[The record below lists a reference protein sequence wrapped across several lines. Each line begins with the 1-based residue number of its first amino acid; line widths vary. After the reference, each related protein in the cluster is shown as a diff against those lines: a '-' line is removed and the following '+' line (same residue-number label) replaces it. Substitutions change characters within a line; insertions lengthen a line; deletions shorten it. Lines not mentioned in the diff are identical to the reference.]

1 MEKLFPY
8 KQRGGT
14 TGGEIAAGICMGLLS
29 VCGIFMNMQLLAQ
42 YQISGPAA
50 TAAASDMAANGETFA
65 QMYFVSMLVSFA
77 GSLLIGLVTKLP
89 LVQVSSLGLS
99 AVLVSLVGIGTGLT
113 YYNLL
118 FLCLVSSVI
127 YAVILAIPGGY
138 GLLVGALPSG
148 VRKALPAA
156 AGLLLAWVAAQLS
169 GVFPVKASSIPVY
182 GTGSVLEAS
191 ESNVALSGFVS
202 FDQYSYLTDK
212 YHPTMLICAVSVL
225 VAIVVYLLRRR
236 SNRPCLTA
244 LLSGTVVFLLGSVL
258 LTCVNWKN
266 MTMSFDSM
274 WARLWMVGSE
284 DSMQLHLSAVLK
296 NLSIGAV
303 FTKGMDFTAY
313 TEAGGNVAKLFA
325 TGILTNLLLNLYDA
339 DATLT
344 AVASECDAEDVN
356 HRLPLLCNAAI
367 NVVAPIVGAGPIA
380 IGKESVAGTHD
391 HAKSGLGSVV
401 AAIVMLISAFVWVVP
416 FLLATVTSYGVTFN
430 MYGHYGTVLQYLTE
444 CSFSVAD
451 IIMVLVG
458 LGMAVHSAGMDW
470 GDLNQSV
477 PFLATVAGTLFTSN
491 LAVGAA
497 AGVVAFVL
505 VSLSKAPVVYDFD
518 LDEEEEDDE
527 EEDAAENTEASA
539 DAEAE
544 NADEAEEEEEI
555 VLPEKEPGL
564 LEKIGGKTLVL
575 AAVCLI
581 LLVLTAL

>member
-8 KQRGGT
+8 KQHGGT

-29 VCGIFMNMQLLAQ
+29 VCGIFMNLQLLAQ
-42 YQISGPAA
+42 YQISGSAA
-50 TAAASDMAANGETFA
+50 TATAADMAANGETFA
-65 QMYFVSMLVSFA
+65 QMYFISMLVSFV
-77 GSLLIGLVTKLP
+77 GSLLIGLVAKLP

-127 YAVILAIPGGY
+127 YAVILAIHGGY
-138 GLLVGALPSG
+138 GLLVGALPAG
-148 VRKALPAA
+148 VRKALPTA
-156 AGLLLAWVAAQLS
+156 AGLMLAWVAAQLS
-169 GVFPVKASSIPVY
+169 GVFPVKASDIPVY
-182 GTGSVLEAS
+182 GAGSVLEAS
-191 ESNVALSGFVS
+191 ETNVALGGFVS
-202 FDQYSYLTDK
+202 FDNYSYLTDK

-225 VAIVVYLLRRR
+225 VAIVIYLLRRR

-244 LLSGTVVFLLGSVL
+244 LLGGTVVFLLGSVL

-284 DSMQLHLSAVLK
+284 DSMQLHLSTALK

-303 FTKGMDFTAY
+303 FSKGMDFTAY
-313 TEAGGNVAKLFA
+313 TEAGGNVVKLFA

-339 DATLT
+339 DTTLT
-344 AVASECDAEDVN
+344 AVAAECDAEDAD

-380 IGKESVAGTHD
+380 IGKESVAGTRD
-391 HAKSGLGSVV
+391 HAKSGLASVV

-458 LGMAVHSAGMDW
+458 LGMAVHSAGLDW
-470 GDLNQSV
+470 SDLNQSV
-477 PFLATVAGTLFTSN
+477 PFAATVAGTLFTSN

-518 LDEEEEDDE
+518 LDDEEEEEADE
-527 EEDAAENTEASA
+527 SAEADAETSA

-544 NADEAEEEEEI
+544 DVGEEEDEEEI
-555 VLPEKEPGL
+555 VLPEKEPSL
-564 LEKIGGKTLVL
+564 LEKIGGKTLIL
-575 AAVCLI
+575 AAVCLA
-581 LLVLTAL
+581 LLVLTVL

>member
-14 TGGEIAAGICMGLLS
+14 TGGEIVAGICMGLLS
-29 VCGIFMNMQLLAQ
+29 VCGIFMNLQLLAQ

-50 TAAASDMAANGETFA
+50 TAAATDMAANGEIFA

-77 GSLLIGLVTKLP
+77 GSLLIGLVAKLP

-138 GLLVGALPSG
+138 GLLVGALPAG

-169 GVFPVKASSIPVY
+169 GVFPVKASAIPVY
-182 GTGSVLEAS
+182 GAGSVLEAS
-191 ESNVALSGFVS
+191 ESNVALGGFVS
-202 FDQYSYLTDK
+202 FENYSYLTDK

-236 SNRPCLTA
+236 ANRPCLTA

-284 DSMQLHLSAVLK
+284 DSMQLHLSTALK

-303 FTKGMDFTAY
+303 FSKGMDFTAY
-313 TEAGGNVAKLFA
+313 TEAGGNVVKLFA

-339 DATLT
+339 DTTLT
-344 AVASECDAEDVN
+344 AVAAECDAEDAD

-367 NVVAPIVGAGPIA
+367 NIVAPIVGAGPIA
-380 IGKESVAGTHD
+380 IGKESVAGTRD
-391 HAKSGLGSVV
+391 HAKSGLASVV
-401 AAIVMLISAFVWVVP
+401 AAVVMLISAFVWVVP

-451 IIMVLVG
+451 IVMVLVG
-458 LGMAVHSAGMDW
+458 LGMAVHSTGLDW
-470 GDLNQSV
+470 SDLNQSV
-477 PFLATVAGTLFTSN
+477 PFVATVAGTLLTSN

-497 AGVVAFVL
+497 AGVMAFVL
-505 VSLSKAPVVYDFD
+505 VSMSKAPVVYDFD
-518 LDEEEEDDE
+518 LDEEDKDE
-527 EEDAAENTEASA
+527 EEETAAEDAETSA
-539 DAEAE
+539 DAEAKE
-544 NADEAEEEEEI
+544 DEEEI
-555 VLPEKEPGL
+555 VLPEKEPSL
-564 LEKIGGKTLVL
+564 LEKVGGKTLVL

-581 LLVLTAL
+581 LLVLTVL

>member
-1 MEKLFPY
+1 M
-8 KQRGGT
+8 
-14 TGGEIAAGICMGLLS
+14 
-29 VCGIFMNMQLLAQ
+29 
-42 YQISGPAA
+42 
-50 TAAASDMAANGETFA
+50 
-65 QMYFVSMLVSFA
+65 
-77 GSLLIGLVTKLP
+77 
-89 LVQVSSLGLS
+89 
-99 AVLVSLVGIGTGLT
+99 
-113 YYNLL
+113 
-118 FLCLVSSVI
+118 
-127 YAVILAIPGGY
+127 
-138 GLLVGALPSG
+138 
-148 VRKALPAA
+148 
-156 AGLLLAWVAAQLS
+156 
-169 GVFPVKASSIPVY
+169 
-182 GTGSVLEAS
+182 
-191 ESNVALSGFVS
+191 ALSGFVS
-202 FDQYSYLTDK
+202 FDNYSYLTDK
-212 YHPTMLICAVSVL
+212 YHPTMLLCAVAVL
-225 VAIVVYLLRRR
+225 AAIVIYLLRRR

-244 LLSGTVVFLLGSVL
+244 LLGGTVVFLVGSVL

-284 DSMQLHLSAVLK
+284 DSMQLHLAAALK

-339 DATLT
+339 DATVT
-344 AVASECDAEDVN
+344 AAAAECGAEEAD

-380 IGKESVAGTHD
+380 IGKESLAGTHD
-391 HAKSGLGSVV
+391 RAKSGLASVV

-458 LGMAVHSAGMDW
+458 IGMAVHSAGLDW
-470 GDLNQSV
+470 KDLNQSV
-477 PFLATVAGTLFTSN
+477 PFLATVAGTLLTSN

-518 LDEEEEDDE
+518 LDEEDEDE
-527 EEDAAENTEASA
+527 EEEAAAENAEAP
-539 DAEAE
+539 AEAE
-544 NADEAEEEEEI
+544 EAEEDEDVI
-555 VLPEKEPGL
+555 LPEKEPSL
-564 LEKIGGKTLVL
+564 LEKVGGKTLVL
-575 AAVCLI
+575 AAICLI

>member
-1 MEKLFPY
+1 MEKL

-29 VCGIFMNMQLLAQ
+29 VCGIFMNLQLLAQ

-50 TAAASDMAANGETFA
+50 TASAAEMAANGEIFA

-77 GSLLIGLVTKLP
+77 GSLLIGLVAHLP

-99 AVLVSLVGIGTGLT
+99 AVLVSLMGIGTGLS

-118 FLCLVSSVI
+118 LVCLVSSVI

-138 GLLVGALPSG
+138 GLLVEALPAG

-169 GVFPVKASSIPVY
+169 GVFPAKASAIPVY
-182 GTGSVLEAS
+182 GAGSVLEAS
-191 ESNVALSGFVS
+191 ESNVALAGFVS
-202 FDQYSYLTDK
+202 FDNYSYLTDK
-212 YHPTMLICAVSVL
+212 YHPTMLLCAVAVL
-225 VAIVVYLLRRR
+225 AAIVIYLLRRR
-236 SNRPCLTA
+236 ANRPCLTA
-244 LLSGTVVFLLGSVL
+244 LLGGTVVFLVGSVL

-284 DSMQLHLSAVLK
+284 DSMQLHLATALK
-296 NLSIGAV
+296 NLPIGAV
-303 FTKGMDFTAY
+303 FTQGTNFTAY
-313 TEAGGNVAKLFA
+313 TEAGGSVIKLFA

-339 DATLT
+339 DTTLT
-344 AVASECDAEDVN
+344 AVAAECGAADMD
-356 HRLPLLCNAAI
+356 HRKPLLCNAI
-367 NVVAPIVGAGPIA
+367 LNVVAPIVGAGPVA
-380 IGKESVAGTHD
+380 IGKQSIAGTRD
-391 HAKSGLGSVV
+391 HARSGLASVV

-451 IIMVLVG
+451 IVMVLVG
-458 LGMAVHSAGMDW
+458 LGMAVHSAGLDW
-470 GDLNQSV
+470 ADLNQSV
-477 PFLATVAGTLFTSN
+477 PFLATIGATLLTSN

-505 VSLSKAPVVYDFD
+505 VSLSKAPVVYDID
-518 LDEEEEDDE
+518 LDDEDEEETEEDEESEEDAEESDDADE
-527 EEDAAENTEASA
+527 EEDV
-539 DAEAE
+539 
-544 NADEAEEEEEI
+544 
-555 VLPEKEPGL
+555 VLIEKEPGV
-564 LEKIGGKTLVL
+564 LEKVGVKTLIL
-575 AAVCLI
+575 AAICLV